1 MVRAWRIVVARWADA
16 AFDGEG
22 ARRYGGRW
30 NSPGKTAIYLA
41 GSRALAALETLVHL
55 SPSVAARQEFMRF
68 EVRLPQPHVNQLER
82 DPGSF
87 TPFVGAET
95 QAIGDRWLNNTSGLA
110 LCVPSSVIPEE
121 HNYILNP
128 RHPKFA
134 QIEIGPP
141 EPFAFDPR
149 LIESSR

>member
-1 MVRAWRIVVARWADA
+1 MLRGWRIVAARWADA

-30 NSPGKTAIYLA
+30 NSPGHAAVYLA

-55 SPSVAARQEFMRF
+55 SPGVAARQEFMRF
-68 EVRLPQPHVNQLER
+68 EVSLPKSLVHQLKQ
-82 DPGSF
+82 DPGSL

-95 QAIGDRWLNNTSGLA
+95 QAMGDRWLKDASGLA
-110 LCVPSSVIPEE
+110 LCVPSAVIPEE
-121 HNYILNP
+121 HNYLLNP

-134 QIEIGPP
+134 QLKIGPP
-141 EPFAFDPR
+141 EPFAFDLR
-149 LIESSR
+149 LLEN